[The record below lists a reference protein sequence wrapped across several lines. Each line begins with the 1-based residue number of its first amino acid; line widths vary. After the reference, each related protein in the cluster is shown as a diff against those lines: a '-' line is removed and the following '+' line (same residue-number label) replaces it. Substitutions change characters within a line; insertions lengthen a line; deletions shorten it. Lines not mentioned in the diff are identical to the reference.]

1 MQHWGD
7 KPFYSLDYYL
17 KQVFGEKV
25 YKVSLN
31 GGMTCPNRDGSLG
44 TDGCIFCSSG
54 GSGEFAA
61 TKTGTIYEQIQQ
73 GIDIIR
79 KHGKHTGN
87 KFIAYF
93 QAYSNTYAPASY
105 LEDLYIQAL
114 SHPDIVAMSVGTRPD
129 CFNQDIFALIEKC
142 NRIKPVWIELGLQTI
157 HEKTAKLIKRGYT
170 LDVFNNTVKEL
181 RKRNIDVI
189 THVIIGLPG
198 ETEEDI
204 IETVHYLNKMDIQ
217 GIKLQLLHILKNT
230 PLASMHG
237 KIHIYSEEEYIKTV
251 IRCISELSPAI
262 VVHRLTGDGP
272 KNMVIAP
279 LWSCNK
285 KHVLNSIMHGFKI
298 SGAYQGMSL

>member
-1 MQHWGD
+1 
-7 KPFYSLDYYL
+7 
-17 KQVFGEKV
+17 
-25 YKVSLN
+25 
-31 GGMTCPNRDGSLG
+31 
-44 TDGCIFCSSG
+44 
-54 GSGEFAA
+54 
-61 TKTGTIYEQIQQ
+61 
-73 GIDIIR
+73 
-79 KHGKHTGN
+79 
-87 KFIAYF
+87 
-93 QAYSNTYAPASY
+93 
-105 LEDLYIQAL
+105 
-114 SHPDIVAMSVGTRPD
+114 MSVGTRPD

-204 IETVHYLNKMDIQ
+204 METVHYLNKMDIQ

-251 IRCISELSPAI
+251 IRCISGLSPAI

>member
-204 IETVHYLNKMDIQ
+204 METVHYLNKMDIQ

-285 KHVLNSIMHGFKI
+285 NMF
-298 SGAYQGMSL
+298 

>member
-1 MQHWGD
+1 MQRWGD

-230 PLASMHG
+230 PLASIHG

-285 KHVLNSIMHGFKI
+285 NMF
-298 SGAYQGMSL
+298 

>member
-1 MQHWGD
+1 MQRWGD

-157 HEKTAKLIKRGYT
+157 HEKTAKLI
-170 LDVFNNTVKEL
+170 
-181 RKRNIDVI
+181 
-189 THVIIGLPG
+189 
-198 ETEEDI
+198 
-204 IETVHYLNKMDIQ
+204 
-217 GIKLQLLHILKNT
+217 
-230 PLASMHG
+230 
-237 KIHIYSEEEYIKTV
+237 
-251 IRCISELSPAI
+251 
-262 VVHRLTGDGP
+262 
-272 KNMVIAP
+272 
-279 LWSCNK
+279 
-285 KHVLNSIMHGFKI
+285 
-298 SGAYQGMSL
+298 

>member
-1 MQHWGD
+1 MQRWGD

-198 ETEEDI
+198 ETGEDI

-230 PLASMHG
+230 PLASIHG

-279 LWSCNK
+279 LWSCHK

>member
-1 MQHWGD
+1 MQRWGD

-204 IETVHYLNKMDIQ
+204 METVHYLNKMDIQ

-272 KNMVIAP
+272 KTWLLHP
-279 LWSCNK
+279 
-285 KHVLNSIMHGFKI
+285 
-298 SGAYQGMSL
+298 SGAAIKNTF

>member
-1 MQHWGD
+1 MQRWGD

-204 IETVHYLNKMDIQ
+204 METVHYLNKMDIQ

-285 KHVLNSIMHGFKI
+285 NMF
-298 SGAYQGMSL
+298 

>member
-1 MQHWGD
+1 MQRWGD

-204 IETVHYLNKMDIQ
+204 METIHYLNKMDIQ

-285 KHVLNSIMHGFKI
+285 NMF
-298 SGAYQGMSL
+298 

>member
-1 MQHWGD
+1 MQRWGD

-204 IETVHYLNKMDIQ
+204 METVHYLNKMNIQ
-217 GIKLQLLHILKNT
+217 GIKLQLLQILKNT
-230 PLASMHG
+230 PLAKKKK